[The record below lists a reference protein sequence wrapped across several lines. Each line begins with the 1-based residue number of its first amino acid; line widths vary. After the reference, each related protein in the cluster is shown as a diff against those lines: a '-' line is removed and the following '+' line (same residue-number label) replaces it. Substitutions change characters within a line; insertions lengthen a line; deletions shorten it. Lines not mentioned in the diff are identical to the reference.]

1 MARSPARVQGI
12 AFHPVA
18 TSRLLAELDHRGIA
32 HFLPETFP
40 PGASSD
46 TGAMWTHVTLEC
58 LSNPATTIFTCE
70 YHIPG
75 VYDHDSR
82 QASLDGCGGGTLGV
96 TGVREIL
103 ISSPQPT
110 EAVDRWQQLL
120 DPLSP
125 TGPGYWELEHGRA
138 LRIIAGTA
146 DTVEQIVVMVRS
158 LAAIQQSGSDLVQ
171 AVHGLAVRFVESE
184 R

>member
-1 MARSPARVQGI
+1 VAYGDFASGAVDLGSLNFEVLRHSDAVPGFMARSPARVQGI

-96 TGVREIL
+96 TGVREIV

-120 DPLSP
+120 DPLL
-125 TGPGYWELEHGRA
+125 LEFRGIRRRSGLMVTGRA
-138 LRIIAGTA
+138 
-146 DTVEQIVVMVRS
+146 
-158 LAAIQQSGSDLVQ
+158 
-171 AVHGLAVRFVESE
+171 
-184 R
+184 